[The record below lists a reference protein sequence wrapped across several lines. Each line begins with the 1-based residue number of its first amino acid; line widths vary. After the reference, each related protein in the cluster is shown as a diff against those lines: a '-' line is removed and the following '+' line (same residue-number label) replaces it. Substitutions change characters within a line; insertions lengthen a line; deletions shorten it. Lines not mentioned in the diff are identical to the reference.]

1 MKKAMNTIPLIFDE
15 RNIQRTVL
23 GGTSAFAL
31 SSDSCIGSPAETR
44 KTAAEQNTFSLSR
57 RTSENPFAVVLLN
70 RGGNHYCSQNLET
83 LYSCGFKEIVVVEN
97 SGKSYGLEELS
108 QRFPF
113 AKFIIP
119 LEEVNCGDMI
129 NMGIAEIGSPF
140 ALVIWDNIKITESIL
155 PFSLAEKIKAADF
168 LCTAPL
174 LESDSVRSLPVCI
187 KPQISKNIFSAQPE
201 AVRFNSGSDSIKTLY
216 PFDFIGIYNKEK
228 FMRLGGFDYTLQ
240 IPYWQNL
247 DFALRA
253 WLWGEQIC
261 INRFFRLGYEGEA
274 PLEDSSADYAQL
286 TFFLKNCAPVV
297 RLDYAYIPLVRF
309 FDFCRRYPESPF
321 KALRLFSAARS
332 WVRTNCFRFKT
343 DIGRLT
349 KNWEK
354 EIEADV

>member
-1 MKKAMNTIPLIFDE
+1 MNTIPLIFDE

-23 GGTSAFAL
+23 GGSAAFAL
-31 SSDSCIGSPAETR
+31 SSDSFIGSPAEAR
-44 KTAAEQNTFSLSR
+44 KAAVESNSFSPSRNTAGNSFG
-57 RTSENPFAVVLLN
+57 VVLLN

-113 AKFIIP
+113 VKFIIP

-129 NMGIAEIGSPF
+129 NMGIAEIHSAF
-140 ALVIWDNIKITESIL
+140 ALVIWDNIKISESLL
-155 PFSLAEKIKAADF
+155 PSFLAEKIKTADF
-168 LCTAPL
+168 LCTAPFL
-174 LESDSVRSLPVCI
+174 ASDSLSSLPVCM
-187 KPQISKNIFSAQPE
+187 KPHITKNIFSAQPE
-201 AVRFNSGSDSIKTLY
+201 AVRFNSGSDNVKTLY

-253 WLWGEQIC
+253 WLWGEKIY

-297 RLDYAYIPLVRF
+297 RSDYAYIPLVRF

-321 KALRLFSAARS
+321 KAQRLFSAARS
-332 WVRTNCFRFKT
+332 WVRTNRFRFKT
-343 DIGRLT
+343 DVGRLT
-349 KNWEK
+349 QNWDK
-354 EIEADV
+354 VPEADV